1 MTITLNGLI
10 HEGKTPIAVPAF
22 RICFAL
28 SKTITDPDN
37 AAAIAT
43 ITRSFIDHYSDAI
56 GFVAIN
62 KSGNRPAK
70 LTQPTAAKMKKV
82 DELLHEGLT
91 EKMGLRLY
99 GPDTGPLGKPAA
111 PFLSVHQDWTL
122 HTILELA
129 LPWDSAAAMT
139 LAETVDQALRAT
151 QVTVG
156 FMGFGFF
163 SAPVQG
169 LDDRHLPAAHERFR
183 AAFLG
188 RWATHPEVFFWRKNV
203 DERLGGY
210 RAGLPDLGWRSYV
223 GDPFRERLKDPA
235 DDLDPNVVIETT
247 DNMTVVTVGSAPMW
261 GDVNAGEDISAY
273 RAAHAYLLPAM
284 ADRSVL
290 RGAILG
296 SAGSSPQ
303 RADVIDSYLDRFA

>member
-22 RICFAL
+22 RIGL
-28 SKTITDPDN
+28 SLNKGITDPDN

-43 ITRSFIDHYSDAI
+43 ITRSFIEHFGDAI

-62 KSGNRPAK
+62 KSGSRPAR

-82 DELLHEGLT
+82 DELINEGLS

-99 GPDTGPLGKPAA
+99 GPDTGPLGAPAG
-111 PFLSVHQDWTL
+111 PFLSVHQQWTTQ
-122 HTILELA
+122 TILELA
-129 LPWDSAAAMT
+129 LPWDHPSAMM
-139 LAETVDQALRAT
+139 LADHVDQAIRSAH
-151 QVTVG
+151 VRVG
-156 FMGFGFF
+156 FMGYGFF
-163 SAPVQG
+163 CAPVGG
-169 LDDRHLPAAHERFR
+169 LEDRYLPPAHERFR
-183 AAFLG
+183 AASLG
-188 RWATHPEVFFWRKNV
+188 RWAYNSEIFVWDKAVEGWTGP
-203 DERLGGY
+203 Y
-210 RAGLPDLGWRSYV
+210 RPGLPDMGWRTYV

-235 DDLDPNVVIETT
+235 NDLDPSVVIEQT
-247 DNMTVVTVGSAPMW
+247 DRMTVVTAGPQPIW

-273 RAAHAYLLPAM
+273 RAAYSYLLPAM

-290 RGAILG
+290 RSILG
-296 SAGSSPQ
+296 GAGSSPQ

>member
-43 ITRSFIDHYSDAI
+43 ITRSFIDHYGDAI

-62 KSGNRPAK
+62 KSGIRPAK

-82 DELLHEGLT
+82 DELLQEGLT

-99 GPDTGPLGKPAA
+99 GPDTGPLAAPAE
-111 PFLSVHQDWTL
+111 PFLSVHQSWTIQ
-122 HTILELA
+122 TILEIA
-129 LPWDSAAAMT
+129 LPWEHAAT
-139 LAETVDQALRAT
+139 LALADKVDQALRS
-151 QVTVG
+151 VHVSVG
-156 FMGFGFF
+156 FMGYGFF
-163 SAPVQG
+163 SAPVNG
-169 LDDRHLPAAHERFR
+169 LEDRYLPPAHERFR
-183 AAFLG
+183 AASLG
-188 RWATHPEVFFWRKNV
+188 RWATHPEVYFWRKIV

-210 RAGLPDLGWRSYV
+210 RAGLPDMGWRTYV

-235 DDLDPNVVIETT
+235 NDLDPSVVIEQT
-247 DNMTVVTVGSAPMW
+247 DRMTVVTAGPQPIW

-273 RAAHAYLLPAM
+273 RSAYSYLLPAM

-290 RGAILG
+290 RSILG
-296 SAGSSPQ
+296 GAGSSPQ
-303 RADVIDSYLDRFA
+303 RADMIDSYLDRFA